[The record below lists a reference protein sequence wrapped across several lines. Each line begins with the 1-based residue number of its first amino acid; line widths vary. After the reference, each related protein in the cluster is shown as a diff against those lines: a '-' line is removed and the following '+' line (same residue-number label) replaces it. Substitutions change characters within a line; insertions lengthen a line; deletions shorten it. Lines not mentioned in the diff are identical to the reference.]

1 MRRIEALTA
10 PENVQAAWRRLRRDR
25 APWSPGVDRETLERE
40 LPRHLLALA
49 EALRD
54 GSYRP
59 DRLRQ
64 FPVHKG
70 DGGKRI
76 LSAQYLRDKM
86 AQRLLLQVME
96 PRVEPRLHPESFGY
110 RPGRGVPHAM
120 ARVRERVTTGLPWLV
135 DADIRSFF
143 DSVTHRGVKR
153 AFARFES
160 DRELRRLVDRWLA
173 TDAHPASMLGRRRG
187 VPQGTVLS
195 PLLCNL
201 FLDQLDR
208 HWQRLGIPF
217 VRYADDFLLFAPD
230 PHRAERALT
239 TTRRRLER
247 MGLTLHPDKTR
258 VVRASPAVRFLG
270 EPVVRSRRRKHRRR

>member
-1 MRRIEALTA
+1 MRRIDTLTA

-25 APWSPGVDRETLERE
+25 APWSPGVDRETLDRE
-40 LPRHLLALA
+40 LPRHLLTLT

-64 FPVHKG
+64 FPVRKG
-70 DGGKRI
+70 DGGRRTI
-76 LSAQYLRDKM
+76 SAQYLRDKL
-86 AQRLLLQVME
+86 AQRLLLQVVE

-120 ARVRERVTTGLPWLV
+120 TRVRERIATGLPWLV

-143 DSVTHRGVKR
+143 DSVPHRGLRR

-160 DRELRRLVDRWLA
+160 DRELRRLVDGWLA
-173 TDAHPASMLGRRRG
+173 VDAHPASMLGRRRG
-187 VPQGTVLS
+187 VPQGTILS

-201 FLDQLDR
+201 FLDELDR
-208 HWQRLGIPF
+208 YWQRTGIPF

-230 PHRAERALT
+230 QRRAERALAG
-239 TTRRRLER
+239 TRRRLER
-247 MGLTLHPDKTR
+247 MGLALHPDKTR

-270 EPVVRSRRRKHRRR
+270 EPVVRRRKRRRR

>member
-1 MRRIEALTA
+1 MHRINALTA

-25 APWSPGVDRETLERE
+25 APWSPGVDRETLDRE
-40 LPRHLLALA
+40 LPHHLLALTDS
-49 EALRD
+49 LRD

-64 FPVHKG
+64 FPVRKG

-76 LSAQYLRDKM
+76 ISAQYLRDKM
-86 AQRLLLQVME
+86 AQRLVLQVVE
-96 PRVEPRLHPESFGY
+96 PRVDPLLHPESFGY

-120 ARVRERVTTGLPWLV
+120 QRVRERIATGLPWLV

-143 DSVTHRGVKR
+143 DSVPQRGLER

-160 DRELRRLVDRWLA
+160 GRDLRRLVQRWLA
-173 TDAHPASMLGRRRG
+173 VDAHPSAMLGRRRG
-187 VPQGTVLS
+187 VPQGTILS

-201 FLDQLDR
+201 FLDSLDR

-230 PHRAERALT
+230 QHRAEQALT
-239 TTRRRLER
+239 STRRRLER
-247 MGLTLHPDKTR
+247 MGLALHPDKTR
-258 VVRASPAVRFLG
+258 VVKAAPAVRFLG
-270 EPVVRSRRRKHRRR
+270 EPVVRPRKRRRRR